1 MNFLISNPEL
11 DAQIKEI
18 KLQIRLSMNGI
29 VSDQM
34 KAMGVCYKQNFGVAI
49 PRLKEIAQKHTP
61 NHDLAQRLWLLQIRE
76 TMILATLLQPAE
88 QFTPAIANKW
98 MESITQIEMVEQ
110 LNMNLLS
117 KTDYAREIT
126 LAFIKSD
133 NIWLQIAGF
142 NLGCR
147 AFSIFSEE
155 DIDTILTYAHKY
167 AHTEEFQLYKNIGL
181 CLSRLCRNSTTIAHR
196 IRAFAD
202 EFDEK
207 ATNGQKTI
215 AGEIKQELQFLNI
228 L

>member
-1 MNFLISNPEL
+1 MNFLISNSEL

-18 KLQIRLSMNGI
+18 KLQIRLSMNGV

-34 KAMGVCYKQNFGVAI
+34 KAMGVHYKQNFGVAI
-49 PRLKEIAQKHTP
+49 PRLKEIARKYIP

-117 KTDYAREIT
+117 KTSFARE
-126 LAFIKSD
+126 LALEFIKSD
-133 NIWLQIAGF
+133 NIWHQITGF
-142 NLGCR
+142 NLGGR

-155 DIDTILTYAHKY
+155 DVDTMLTYAHQLAY
-167 AHTEEFQLYKNIGL
+167 TDEFQLYKNMGL
-181 CLSRLCRNSTTIAHR
+181 CLSRMCRNSTAIAHKMD
-196 IRAFAD
+196 AFAN
-202 EFDEK
+202 EYDEK